1 VPLCWIVHE
10 LDGEPS
16 VFVEEA
22 SSLIYARMK
31 ANSAG
36 HAGKFIEAHELDQ
49 RTSRKPPRDVLGR
62 TLSRAKANS
71 GSGTASDDESPM
83 KLLAIPGALRLLRAY
98 ADIDDSNVSGSI
110 VDLVRR
116 ISRQRA

>member
-49 RTSRKPPRDVLGR
+49 RTSRK
-62 TLSRAKANS
+62 AA
-71 GSGTASDDESPM
+71 A
-83 KLLAIPGALRLLRAY
+83 
-98 ADIDDSNVSGSI
+98 
-110 VDLVRR
+110 
-116 ISRQRA
+116 